1 MELIPVLDLLGG
13 TVVHARQGDRSRYQP
28 LQSSLCAGS
37 APEDVVEGLLR
48 LHPFRSLYVADLDAI
63 RRTGDHRAVTAR
75 LAARFPQ
82 LILWV
87 DAGVNGPR
95 EAVAVLEHG
104 ARVVVAGTESLA
116 SAADLVAIRAAVP
129 TGALALSLDWL
140 GDRFLGPPELEHGAD
155 AWPERVIV
163 MTLARVGSAAGPDV
177 ERLSA
182 VQARA
187 DGRSVYAAGGVR
199 GAEDLEAL
207 ARMGVAGVLLAS
219 ALHDGRLEK
228 SVIGRLDTGQ

>member
-1 MELIPVLDLLGG
+1 MLDLLGG

-28 LQSSLCAGS
+28 LRSSLCAGS

-48 LHPFRSLYVADLDAI
+48 LHPFRALYVADLDAI
-63 RRTGDHRAVTAR
+63 RRTGDHRAVIAG

-82 LILWV
+82 LTLWV
-87 DAGVNGPR
+87 DAGVDGPG
-95 EAVAVLEHG
+95 EAATVLEHG

-116 SAADLVAIRAAVP
+116 SATDLAAIHGAVP
-129 TGALALSLDWL
+129 RETLALSLDWL
-140 GDRFLGPPELEHGAD
+140 GDRFLGPPDLEHDAD

-163 MTLARVGSAAGPDV
+163 MTLARVGSAAGPDL

-182 VQARA
+182 VRARA
-187 DGRSVYAAGGVR
+187 GGRKVYAAGGVR
-199 GAEDLEAL
+199 SAEDLEAL
-207 ARMGVAGVLLAS
+207 VRLGIAGVLLAS

-228 SVIGRLDTGQ
+228 SVIGRLDAGQ